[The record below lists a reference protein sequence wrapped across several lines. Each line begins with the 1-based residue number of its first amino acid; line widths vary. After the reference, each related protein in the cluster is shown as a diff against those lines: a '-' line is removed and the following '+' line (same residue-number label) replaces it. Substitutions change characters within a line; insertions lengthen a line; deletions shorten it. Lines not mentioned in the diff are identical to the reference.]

1 MISNQDRFYQERS
14 SHWDKVAKKLEK
26 WHGWS
31 GYYQKRVSQIYQ
43 FNIPPD
49 QEVLE
54 IGCGS
59 GNLIASLK
67 PSYGLGL
74 DISKKM
80 VSRAQILH
88 PEINF
93 QQSTVVG
100 NDLTHKFDFI
110 VLSDI
115 INDLWDVQEM
125 FESIHKLLKP
135 DGRII
140 LNFYSR
146 LWEFPLK
153 AATALNVAK
162 PTLLQNWLTLE
173 DTSNL
178 LNLSGFEVIR
188 HWEEIL
194 LPLPFP
200 ILTAFCNKFL
210 VRIWPFQYLAMTH
223 FMVARLKRVLNPL
236 SQKRY
241 TTSIIIPARNEEGN
255 IRQAFERIQMIGKA
269 TEIIFVEGK
278 SSDNTAAEIDKQ
290 IQAHPQQKAVHLKQS
305 GNGKGDAVRLGFSK
319 AKGDVLMI
327 LDADLTMPPE
337 NLPRFY
343 DALVSGA
350 GDFING
356 VRLVYPMEKQAMQ
369 FLNLLG
375 NKAFTLIFS
384 FLIGQPIKDTLCGT
398 KVLWRNDYQKIA
410 KNRQYFGNF
419 DPFGDYDLIFG
430 AAKLNLKIVD
440 MPIRYRERI
449 YGTTNIQR
457 WKHGWLLFRMVL
469 FAARRLKFI

>member
-1 MISNQDRFYQERS
+1 MSTSQESFYQERS
-14 SHWDKVAKKLEK
+14 SHWDKVAKKLEH
-26 WHGWS
+26 WRGWS
-31 GYYQKRVSQIYQ
+31 GYYQKRISQIYL
-43 FNIPPD
+43 FNIPPG

-54 IGCGS
+54 LGCGS
-59 GNLIASLK
+59 GNLLASLK

-74 DISKKM
+74 DISEKM
-80 VSRAQILH
+80 ILRAQTLH
-88 PEINF
+88 PELNF
-93 QQSTVVG
+93 QHSSVIAEKI
-100 NDLTHKFDFI
+100 DRKFDFI
-110 VLSDI
+110 VLSDT

-125 FESIHKLLKP
+125 FEALHPLLKP
-135 DGRII
+135 DGRLI

-153 AATALNVAK
+153 IATFLNIAK
-162 PTLLQNWLTLE
+162 PTLLQNWLTYE

-178 LNLSGFEVIR
+178 LNLAEFELVR
-188 HWEEIL
+188 HWEEVL
-194 LPLPFP
+194 LPLPIP
-200 ILTAFCNKFL
+200 LLAAFINKFL
-210 VRIWPFQYLAMTH
+210 VRFWPFRFLAMTH
-223 FMVARLKRVLNPL
+223 FIVARLKHA
-236 SQKRY
+236 SQPEAQ
-241 TTSIIIPARNEEGN
+241 SQFSASVIIPARNEAGN
-255 IRQAFERIQMIGKA
+255 IKQAFERMPKFGKSI
-269 TEIIFVEGK
+269 EIIFVEGN
-278 SSDNTAAEIDKQ
+278 STDNTAAEIDKQ
-290 IQAHPQQKAVHLKQS
+290 IKAHPHQKAIHLKQT
-305 GNGKGDAVRLGFSK
+305 GTGKGDAVRLGFSK

-337 NLPRFY
+337 NLPRFF
-343 DALVSGA
+343 DALVSGT

-356 VRLVYPMEKQAMQ
+356 VRLVYPMEKQAMR
-369 FLNLLG
+369 FLNFLG

-410 KNRQYFGNF
+410 DNRQYFGDF

-440 MPIRYRERI
+440 MPIRYRERT

-457 WKHGWLLFRMVL
+457 WKHGWLLLRMVF

>member
-1 MISNQDRFYQERS
+1 MISSQDQFYQERR

-43 FNIPPD
+43 FNIPPG

-74 DISKKM
+74 DISEKM

-93 QQSTVVG
+93 QQSPMVG
-100 NDLTHKFDFI
+100 NDLFHKFDFI
-110 VLSDI
+110 VLSEI

-162 PTLLQNWLTLE
+162 PTLLQNWLTRE

-194 LPLPFP
+194 LPLPIP
-200 ILTAFCNKFL
+200 ILADFCNKFL

-223 FMVARLKRVLNPL
+223 FIVARLKRVLNPL

-255 IRQAFERIQMIGKA
+255 IRQTFERIQLIGKA

-305 GNGKGDAVRLGFSK
+305 GEGKGDAVRLGFSK

-398 KVLWRNDYQKIA
+398 KVLWRSDYQKIA

-449 YGTTNIQR
+449 YGTTNIKR